1 VVLSARYVRRAREAQ
16 VQKPPMISIVD
27 DDGGVREGLMDLI
40 KSMGFEAESYS
51 SASDFLK
58 SPDRR
63 ITSCLIADVQ
73 MPEMTRL
80 ELHDC
85 LVKLGDIIPAILVIA
100 FPNDRD
106 RKWAARS
113 GVIRY
118 LAKPF
123 NDDDLFA
130 RIRSVLE
137 SR

>member
-1 VVLSARYVRRAREAQ
+1 

-27 DDGGVREGLMDLI
+27 DDKAVREGLTDLME
-40 KSMGFEAESYS
+40 SMGFEAESYS

-58 SPDRR
+58 SADRR

-73 MPEMTRL
+73 MPEMTGL

-85 LVKLGDIIPAILVIA
+85 LVKLGDIIPTILITA

-113 GVIRY
+113 GVICY
-118 LAKPF
+118 LAKPL
-123 NDDDLFA
+123 NDDGIFA
-130 RIRSVLE
+130 CIRSALK
-137 SR
+137 SRQAWRT

>member
-1 VVLSARYVRRAREAQ
+1 
-16 VQKPPMISIVD
+16 VQQSLMISIVD
-27 DDGGVREGLMDLI
+27 DDRAVREGLTDLI
-40 KSMGFEAESYS
+40 KSMGFGAESYS

-58 SPDRR
+58 SADRR

-73 MPEMTRL
+73 MPEMTGL
-80 ELHDC
+80 ELHDR
-85 LVKLGDIIPAILVIA
+85 LVTLGDIIPTILITA

-113 GVIRY
+113 GVICY

-123 NDDDLFA
+123 NDDGLFA
-130 RIRSVLE
+130 CIRSAIE

>member
-1 VVLSARYVRRAREAQ
+1 MRRTREAQ
-16 VQKPPMISIVD
+16 VQKAPLISIVED
-27 DDGGVREGLMDLI
+27 DEAVREGLTDLI
-40 KSMGFEAESYS
+40 KSMGFGAESYS

-58 SPDRR
+58 SADRR

-73 MPEMTRL
+73 MPEMTGL
-80 ELHDC
+80 ELHDRQ
-85 LVKLGDIIPAILVIA
+85 VKLGDNIPTILITA

-113 GVIRY
+113 GVICY

-130 RIRSVLE
+130 CIRSALE
-137 SR
+137 AR